1 MSYSKGERT
10 MSEAPISTQ
19 RSPMSALPRVFIRRG
34 LPAVLLAF
42 ASSVCG
48 AATLASADAA
58 GSRDHEQLR
67 RYEGSVILSYAQSA
81 FDEFALPLSALVE
94 VPGESDAKNNVVFR
108 PPSSKPLEGRHTL
121 LVYLL
126 PEGRSTLEVVRNYRD
141 EIERSGGT
149 ALFECA
155 DAACGG
161 EATYG
166 MFGGGSRTSL
176 AMFLQAPEKVTDAYR
191 SIGWC
196 ARDSTHADQ
205 RYLAAEVPPQNM
217 HVSVHAYRIVAPDA
231 GPPCALLNGRTI
243 AVVDVIDGKPREN
256 RMVTVSA
263 AEMAGAIAS
272 SGSIA
277 LYGILFDFNQAV
289 VKPESEPALTEIA
302 KYLSDPPGTKVL
314 IVGHTDNVGS
324 YAFNLDL
331 SQRRAAAVV
340 DALVSRYRVARERMT
355 PIGVSFASPVASNRD
370 ENGRAKNRRVAL
382 VAVN

>member
-1 MSYSKGERT
+1 MSR
-10 MSEAPISTQ
+10 APVAIS
-19 RSPMSALPRVFIRRG
+19 RLPASAPRRASFHRW
-34 LPAVLLAF
+34 LPAVLLSF
-42 ASSVCG
+42 CCGVCG
-48 AATLASADAA
+48 AATLPTADAA
-58 GSRDHEQLR
+58 GSRDHEHLR

-81 FDEFALPLSALVE
+81 FEEFALPLSALVE

-108 PPSSKPLEGRHTL
+108 PPSSKHLEGRHTL

-141 EIERSGGT
+141 DVERSGGT

-176 AMFLQAPEKVTDAYR
+176 AMFLQAPERVTDTYR
-191 SIGWC
+191 SIAWC
-196 ARDSTHADQ
+196 ARDSKHADQ
-205 RYLAAEVPPQNM
+205 RYLAAEIPAQGM
-217 HVSVHAYRIVAPDA
+217 HVSVHAYRVVAPDD
-231 GPPCALLNGRTI
+231 GPPCALLNGRAI
-243 AVVDVIDGKPREN
+243 AVVDVIDGRQRES

-263 AEMAGAIAS
+263 AEMAGAIAG

-289 VKPESEPALTEIA
+289 VKSESEPALAEIA
-302 KYLSDPPGTKVL
+302 KYLSGTPDEKVL

-340 DALVSRYRVARERMT
+340 DALASRYRIARDRMT
-355 PIGVSFASPVASNRD
+355 PVGVSFASPVASNRD
-370 ENGRAKNRRVAL
+370 DTGRAKNRRVAL
-382 VAVN
+382 VAAN

>member
-1 MSYSKGERT
+1 
-10 MSEAPISTQ
+10 MSEALFFTL
-19 RSPMSALPRVFIRRG
+19 RPRVATLRRALFDRW
-34 LPAVLLAF
+34 LPAALLAS
-42 ASSVCG
+42 ASSVCS
-48 AATLASADAA
+48 AAALPAADAA
-58 GSRDHEQLR
+58 GSRDHEHLR

-81 FDEFALPLSALVE
+81 FEEFALPLSALVE

-108 PPSSKPLEGRHTL
+108 PPSSKRLEGRHTL
-121 LVYLL
+121 IVYLL
-126 PEGRSTLEVVRNYRD
+126 PEGRSALEVVRNYRD
-141 EIERSGGT
+141 EVERSGGT

-155 DAACGG
+155 DTACGG
-161 EATYG
+161 EPSYG

-176 AMFLQAPEKVTDAYR
+176 AMFLEAPEKVTDTYR

-196 ARDSTHADQ
+196 ARDSKHADQ
-205 RYLAAEVPPQNM
+205 HYLAAEVPTQSM

-243 AVVDVIDGKPREN
+243 AVVDVIDGKPRES

-263 AEMAGAIAS
+263 AEMAGAIAG

-289 VKPESEPALTEIA
+289 VKPESEPALAEIA
-302 KYLSDPPGTKVL
+302 KYLSGAPDQKVL

-331 SQRRAAAVV
+331 SQRRASAVV
-340 DALVSRYRVARERMT
+340 DALASRYRIARERMT
-355 PIGVSFASPVASNRD
+355 PIGVSFASPVSSNRD
-370 ENGRAKNRRVAL
+370 ETTRAKNRRVAL
-382 VAVN
+382 VAAN

>member
-1 MSYSKGERT
+1 MSH
-10 MSEAPISTQ
+10 API
-19 RSPMSALPRVFIRRG
+19 RSRR
-34 LPAVLLAF
+34 LPAPARRRAFVGRWLTAVLTAF
-42 ASSVCG
+42 VSGFCS
-48 AATLASADAA
+48 AATLPTADAA
-58 GSRDHEQLR
+58 GSRDHPGLR
-67 RYEGSVILSYAQSA
+67 RYEGSVIVTYAQSA
-81 FDEFALPLSALVE
+81 FDELALPLSALVE

-108 PPSSKPLEGRHTL
+108 PSSTRRLEGRHTQ

-126 PEGRSTLEVVRNYRD
+126 PEGRSPLEVIRNYRD
-141 EIERSGGT
+141 EVERAGGS

-155 DAACGG
+155 EADCGG

-166 MFGGGSRTSL
+166 MFGGGGRTSL

-196 ARDSTHADQ
+196 ARDARHAEQ
-205 RYLAAEVPPQNM
+205 RYLAAAMPAREM

-243 AVVDVIDGKPREN
+243 AVVDVIDAGQRES

-263 AEMAGAIAS
+263 AEMAGAIEG
-272 SGSIA
+272 SGSVA
-277 LYGILFDFNQAV
+277 VYGILFDFNQAV
-289 VKPESEPALTEIA
+289 VRAESEPALGEIA
-302 KYLSDPPGTKVL
+302 KYLTGAPQAKVL

-340 DALVSRYRVARERMT
+340 DALASRYRIARERIT

-370 ENGRAKNRRVAL
+370 ESGRAKNRRVAL
-382 VAVN
+382 VAN

>member
-1 MSYSKGERT
+1 MLDV
-10 MSEAPISTQ
+10 PVST
-19 RSPMSALPRVFIRRG
+19 PRACVATPRIASLCRW
-34 LPAVLLAF
+34 LPAALLAF
-42 ASSVCG
+42 VFHVCG
-48 AATLASADAA
+48 AASLPTADAA
-58 GSRDHEQLR
+58 GSRDHEHLR
-67 RYEGSVILSYAQSA
+67 RYEGAVILSYSQVA

-108 PPSSKPLEGRHTL
+108 PPSTKKLEGRHTL
-121 LVYLL
+121 LMYLL

-141 EIERSGGT
+141 EFEQAGGT
-149 ALFECA
+149 SLFECA

-161 EATYG
+161 EPSYG
-166 MFGGGSRTSL
+166 MLGGGGRTSL
-176 AMFLQAPEKVTDAYR
+176 AMFLQAPEKVTDTYR
-191 SIGWC
+191 SFGWC
-196 ARDSTHADQ
+196 ARDVSHADQ
-205 RYLAAEVPPQNM
+205 RYLAAEIPAQAM

-231 GPPCALLNGRTI
+231 GAPCALLNGRTI

-263 AEMAGAIAS
+263 AEMAGAIAP

-277 LYGILFDFNQAV
+277 LYGILFDFNKAI
-289 VKPESEPALTEIA
+289 VKAESEPALTEIA
-302 KYLSDPPGTKVL
+302 KYLSDEPATKVL

-340 DALVSRYRVARERMT
+340 DALVSRFRVARERMT

-370 ENGRAKNRRVAL
+370 DAGRAKNRRVAL
-382 VAVN
+382 VAAN

>member
-1 MSYSKGERT
+1 MF
-10 MSEAPISTQ
+10 EAEIFTRRP
-19 RSPMSALPRVFIRRG
+19 SAPALRRAFIHRW

-42 ASSVCG
+42 ASGVCG
-48 AATLASADAA
+48 SATLPTADAA
-58 GSRDHEQLR
+58 GSSDHPHLR

-108 PPSSKPLEGRHTL
+108 PPSSKHLEGRHTL

-126 PEGRSTLEVVRNYRD
+126 PEGRSVLEVVRNYRD
-141 EIERSGGT
+141 DIERAGGS

-161 EATYG
+161 EPMYG
-166 MFGGGSRTSL
+166 MLGGGGRTSL
-176 AMFLQAPEKVTDAYR
+176 AMFLQAPEKVTDTYR
-191 SIGWC
+191 SVAWC
-196 ARDSTHADQ
+196 ARDSKHAEQ
-205 RYLAAEVPPQNM
+205 RYLAAEVPAENM
-217 HVSVHAYRIVAPDA
+217 HVSVHAYRVVAPDA
-231 GPPCALLNGRTI
+231 GPPCALLNGRVI
-243 AVVDVIDGKPREN
+243 AVVDVIDGKAREN

-263 AEMAGAIAS
+263 AEMAGAIAG
-272 SGSIA
+272 SGSVA
-277 LYGILFDFNQAV
+277 VYGILFDFNQAV
-289 VKPESEPALTEIA
+289 VKPESDPALLEIA
-302 KYLSDPPGTKVL
+302 KYLGDARDTQVL

-340 DALVSRYRVARERMT
+340 DVLATRHRIARERMT

-370 ENGRAKNRRVAL
+370 EAGRAKNRRVAL
-382 VAVN
+382 VAAN